1 MEVPTPDTQ
10 EWDLQFPETDELQ
23 KLLHRAGSSTPL
35 TLMDDAGGHADTG
48 LELLQNM
55 CLPPVNEAQESG
67 SPGQDKPLHAM
78 EEDGLL
84 SCPDSSPERGP
95 NSILHLAVQSRRP
108 ASVTLLLRYGFD
120 IDARNTQGRTPLLI
134 AIENDDHETVKTL
147 LAHGADP
154 NTASQRPNFEEE
166 SRRKANKTTHKIS
179 KIKMKFTLGILF
191 LALGY
196 AHYVFDSLV
205 LHGQPTTQWGYV
217 RITENHY
224 SNAPVVDVTSPE
236 IRCYQ
241 ATDDGSSTE
250 IANVTAGD
258 TVGFT
263 SSPAAY
269 HPGPLSF
276 YMAKAPDGVS
286 AAEFNGTGNVWFK
299 ISQDKPA
306 ITASSITW
314 PNTGEE

>member
-55 CLPPVNEAQESG
+55 CVSSPVKPPNIIDTLSIELNNLIPGQLPPVNEAQESG

-154 NTASQRPNFEEE
+154 N
-166 SRRKANKTTHKIS
+166 
-179 KIKMKFTLGILF
+179 
-191 LALGY
+191 
-196 AHYVFDSLV
+196 
-205 LHGQPTTQWGYV
+205 V
-217 RITENHY
+217 RDN
-224 SNAPVVDVTSPE
+224 
-236 IRCYQ
+236 RQ
-241 ATDDGSSTE
+241 
-250 IANVTAGD
+250 
-258 TVGFT
+258 
-263 SSPAAY
+263 
-269 HPGPLSF
+269 
-276 YMAKAPDGVS
+276 
-286 AAEFNGTGNVWFK
+286 
-299 ISQDKPA
+299 
-306 ITASSITW
+306 
-314 PNTGEE
+314 